1 MNSTSMSS
9 SSRRGLLRPAPA
21 SSHAAGLE
29 SPYRLDGH
37 AEADTDHRARRSA
50 TEDATMNVMRNAQY
64 QHIETHRIA
73 GSLGAEVSGV
83 DLAEDL
89 PDEVLG
95 EVRAALLENQVI
107 FFRDQNLSP

>member
-1 MNSTSMSS
+1 
-9 SSRRGLLRPAPA
+9 
-21 SSHAAGLE
+21 
-29 SPYRLDGH
+29 
-37 AEADTDHRARRSA
+37 
-50 TEDATMNVMRNAQY
+50 MNVMRNARY

-107 FFRDQNLSP
+107 FFRDQDLSPARQLAFARRWGEIHVHPFMVGMEEHPEVLRIVKTPSDKKNFGGSWQIV